1 LEERTHDIPMGISIH
16 HRAATAQDLTRI
28 LAFLKNNDLPTAG
41 VPEFLENFVI
51 AEDQNGTWVGIA
63 GFEHYGENCLLR
75 SVAVDERFRTQ
86 GHGTG
91 LVDEVL
97 RNARAKGAKKVY
109 LLTDDAGDYF
119 KRLGFKVVDR
129 ADVEET
135 VKFSPEFTVCRQS
148 ALTMRKDI

>member
-1 LEERTHDIPMGISIH
+1 LEERTHDISMGVSIH